1 MLFRS
6 IVQAQV
12 CRKSGKLPTSGCY
25 ADYRGS
31 SVITEYF
38 AEGTVPT
45 TNCDRHTSWG
55 SIIIPEDEKDLAYTD
70 DGGFV
75 FPEPT
80 EAETE
85 ESSDDEVIDEGP
97 ADAAGPVVSG
107 GGGPGEGLPSR
118 DIKAPVVEG

>member
-1 MLFRS
+1 MGGIWGGCDENQPLIDKASGEYNGGAGFHKD
-6 IVQAQV
+6 IW
-12 CRKSGKLPTSGCY
+12 RKIMSRVHEGLPDIGFTQ
-25 ADYRGS
+25 
-31 SVITEYF
+31 
-38 AEGTVPT
+38 P
-45 TNCDRHTSWG
+45 
-55 SIIIPEDEKDLAYTD
+55 
-70 DGGFV
+70 GGFV